1 MEKRTKEEIM
11 EKFYALADKLDI
23 SPEELAGVPWPLL
36 EQMLFPRIWT
46 EEDFEEEASEIKES
60 DADETFYV
68 FESGHMRVVEENRAE
83 ELYNRVINGK
93 KQGKYTVQNYYNLPD
108 NIRAELIDG
117 VLYFKGSPSYLHQL
131 VLVEIITMLHNFI
144 RKNKGGCHVLAA
156 PLDVQIDC
164 DEDSM
169 LQPDIMVSCRKE
181 RREEWGIYGAP
192 DMVVEITSPSTR
204 TLDTKKK
211 LEKYRSAGVR
221 EYWIVDFQKRI
232 ILTYFFE
239 RDINPHF
246 YNFDSNIPVAIF
258 EDKCIVSFEASAEEL
273 KAAFREVKEENV

>member
-1 MEKRTKEEIM
+1 M
-11 EKFYALADKLDI
+11 
-23 SPEELAGVPWPLL
+23 SPKELARVPWPLL
-36 EQMLFPRIWT
+36 EQMLFPRSWT
-46 EEDFEEEASEIKES
+46 EEDFANETSESNES
-60 DADETFYV
+60 DVDETSYV
-68 FESGHMRVVEENRAE
+68 FEPEYMGVAEDNQAE
-83 ELYNRVINGK
+83 ELYHRVIAGK
-93 KQGKYTVQNYYNLPD
+93 KQGKYTVQNYYDLPD
-108 NIRAELIDG
+108 NVRAELIDG

-131 VLVEIITMLHNFI
+131 VLVEIITILHNFI

-181 RREEWGIYGAP
+181 RREEWGIFGAP

-204 TLDTKKK
+204 MLDIKKK

-221 EYWIVDFQKRI
+221 EYWIVDLQKRI

-239 RDINPHF
+239 RDINPQL
-246 YNFDSNIPVAIF
+246 YNFESEIPVAMF
-258 EDKCIVSFEASAEEL
+258 EDKCVVSFEAIAEEL
-273 KAAFREVKEENV
+273 KAAFREMKEENV

>member
-1 MEKRTKEEIM
+1 MERTKEDIM
-11 EKFYALADKLDI
+11 EKFYAMADKLDI
-23 SPEELAGVPWPLL
+23 SPEELAEVPWPLL
-36 EQMLFPRIWT
+36 EQMLFPKNWT
-46 EEDFEEEASEIKES
+46 EEDFEVEPSRTNASKDGEMS
-60 DADETFYV
+60 YV
-68 FESGHMRVVEENRAE
+68 FESGPMRVAEENQAE
-83 ELYNRVINGK
+83 ELYHRVIEGK

-108 NIRAELIDG
+108 NVRAELIDG

-131 VLVEIITMLHNFI
+131 VLVEIITILHNFI

-181 RREEWGIYGAP
+181 RREEWGIFGAP

-221 EYWIVDFQKRI
+221 EYWIVDLQKHI

-239 RDINPHF
+239 RDMNPNI
-246 YNFDSNIPVAIF
+246 YNFESCIPVAMF
-258 EDKCIVSFEASAEEL
+258 EDKCVVSFDAIAEEL
-273 KAAFREVKEENV
+273 EAAFREMKEENV